1 MLPHEGKVAL
11 VTGAAR
17 GLGQATARILAEDG
31 ADVVVT
37 DLHEDI
43 QETVREIEATGRR
56 SLGLVF
62 DVADSAVAHEQIGRA
77 FAELGRIDIL
87 VNNAGITTN
96 YGTARAMTR
105 EKWDWEIG
113 VNLGGPFNCIQAV
126 LPGMIERR
134 WGRIVNI
141 SSIVGLMGLHGAPSY
156 AASKAGLLGLTKT
169 VALENARY
177 GITCNAVCP
186 GIIQVD
192 KSRPRNPAISERM
205 LGTVP
210 MQERGRPEDIAYA
223 VSFLASERA
232 RYITGVELPVDAGI
246 RLWYLGPLHGAGSGT
261 AGPAG

>member
-1 MLPHEGKVAL
+1 MMLHSGKTAL

-37 DLHEDI
+37 DLHEGVF
-43 QETVREIEATGRR
+43 ETAKTIEGLGRR

-62 DVADSAVAHEQIGRA
+62 DVADYAVAQAQIGRA
-77 FAELGRIDIL
+77 IAELGKIDIL

-96 YGTARAMTR
+96 YGTARAMPK

-113 VNLGGPFNCIQAV
+113 VNLNGAFHCIQAV

-134 WGRIVNI
+134 WGRIVSI

-177 GITCNAVCP
+177 GITCNAICP
-186 GIIQVD
+186 GLIKVD
-192 KSRPRNPAISERM
+192 KPTVRSPELTERM
-205 LGTVP
+205 TNTIP
-210 MQERGRPEDIAYA
+210 SQEWGRPEDIGYA
-223 VSFLASERA
+223 VSFLASDRA
-232 RYITGVELPVDAGI
+232 RYINGVELPVDAGV
-246 RLWYLGPLHGAGSGT
+246 RLWYLGPLHRSSGDR
-261 AGPAG
+261 PAASG

>member
-1 MLPHEGKVAL
+1 MQSHEGKVAL

-37 DLHEDI
+37 DLHEGVH
-43 QETVREIEATGRR
+43 ETVQLVESAGRR
-56 SLGLVF
+56 SLGLIF
-62 DVADSAVAHEQIGRA
+62 DVADHEAAREKIGEAVAA
-77 FAELGRIDIL
+77 LGKIDIL

-96 YGTARAMTR
+96 YGTARAMPR

-113 VNLGGPFNCIQAV
+113 VNLGGAFNCAQAV

-134 WGRIVNI
+134 WGRVISI

-169 VALENARY
+169 MALENARY

-186 GIIQVD
+186 GLIKVD
-192 KSRPRNPAISERM
+192 KPYTRSDALTERM
-205 LGTVP
+205 TNTIP
-210 MQERGRPEDIAYA
+210 MQEWGRPDDIAYA
-223 VSFLASERA
+223 VSFLASDRA
-232 RYITGVELPVDAGI
+232 RYINGIELPVDAGV
-246 RLWYLGPLHGAGSGT
+246 RLWYLGPLHGGARQG
-261 AGPAG
+261 APPAE

>member
-1 MLPHEGKVAL
+1 MTQHAGKVAL

-17 GLGQATARILAEDG
+17 GIGQATARILAEDG

-37 DLHEDI
+37 DQHEGVF
-43 QETVREIEATGRR
+43 ETVQAIEALGRR

-62 DVADSAVAHEQIGRA
+62 DVADHAATRREIGRA
-77 FAELGRIDIL
+77 IEALGRVDML

-96 YGTARAMTR
+96 YGTARSMPR

-113 VNLGGPFNCIQAV
+113 VNLGGAFNCLQAV

-134 WGRIVNI
+134 WGRIISI
-141 SSIVGLMGLHGAPSY
+141 SSIVGLMGLHGAPAY

-186 GIIQVD
+186 GLIKVD
-192 KSRPRNPAISERM
+192 KPTVRTPELTERM
-205 LGTVP
+205 SNTIP
-210 MQERGRPEDIAYA
+210 SREWGRPEDIAYA
-223 VSFLASERA
+223 VSFLASDRA
-232 RYITGVELPVDAGI
+232 RYINGIELPVDAGV
-246 RLWYLGPLHGAGSGT
+246 RLWYLGPLQRTPSGA
-261 AGPAG
+261 

>member
-1 MLPHEGKVAL
+1 MFHEGRVAL

-37 DLHEDI
+37 DLHDGVFA
-43 QETVREIEATGRR
+43 TVKTIEGLGRR
-56 SLGLVF
+56 SLGLIF
-62 DVADSAVAHEQIGRA
+62 DVADHEAAREQMGRA
-77 FAELGRIDIL
+77 FTELGKVDIL

-96 YGTARAMTR
+96 YGTARSMPR
-105 EKWDWEIG
+105 EQWEWEIG
-113 VNLGGPFNCIQAV
+113 VNLSGAFNCMQAV

-134 WGRIVNI
+134 WGRIISI

-177 GITCNAVCP
+177 GITCNVVCP
-186 GIIQVD
+186 GLIKVD
-192 KSRPRNPAISERM
+192 KPTVRSAELTERM
-205 LGTVP
+205 SNTIP
-210 MQERGRPEDIAYA
+210 MQEWGRPEDIAYA

-232 RYITGVELPVDAGI
+232 RYITGVELPVDAGV
-246 RLWYLGPLHGAGSGT
+246 RLWYLGPMHRQPSDR
-261 AGPAG
+261 PASPA